1 MRLAFQYVDRATPIH
16 RLHPLVKILYLLLTL
31 LIVIAPYDPT
41 VRDLSTVAIWVL
53 LGVTLW
59 ILARL
64 GVRSFSFLIKFLTA
78 IFVFLLVTQ
87 GLLYQGDGPV
97 LIRFG
102 HLQFWGSDIGTVTV
116 EGLFFGLVLCLRILA
131 ATLALPLLVSTTSTS
146 QLLAALHTLRV
157 PPRLAFM
164 FVSALSFTHLVI
176 QMWESILDAQK
187 LRGFDIEAMS
197 IWQRARKAYVPVLT
211 PLILLLFRK
220 GNDLQIALESKGFGS
235 PHKATQIEI
244 LPFTARDAAA
254 ALAIAAVFALAF
266 GVKFGWIAGGV

>member
-16 RLHPLVKILYLLLTL
+16 RLHPLVKIMYLLLTL
-31 LIVIAPYDPT
+31 LVVIVPYEPT
-41 VRDLSTVAIWVL
+41 VRDLSAVAIWVL

-59 ILARL
+59 LLARL

-78 IFVFLLVTQ
+78 IFAFLLVTQ
-87 GLLYQGDGPV
+87 GLLYQSDGPV

-102 HLQFWGSDIGTVTV
+102 HLEFWGSDVGTVTV
-116 EGLFFGLVLCLRILA
+116 EGLFLGLVLCLRILA

-146 QLLAALHTLRV
+146 QLLAVLHALRV
-157 PPRLAFM
+157 PSRPAFI
-164 FVSALSFTHLVI
+164 FVSALSF
-176 QMWESILDAQK
+176 
-187 LRGFDIEAMS
+187 
-197 IWQRARKAYVPVLT
+197 T

-220 GNDLQIALESKGFGS
+220 GNDLQIALESTGFGS

-266 GVKFGWIAGGV
+266 GVKFGWIAGGE